1 MNKHKVTLELR
12 MEAHKVTLE
21 LHIQANYWAA
31 SSSLLTK
38 LNKYIK
44 DNYYYQSQ
52 LQDFQAH
59 LLKINK
65 AK

>member
-31 SSSLLTK
+31 SSSPLTK
-38 LNKYIK
+38 LNKYI
-44 DNYYYQSQ
+44 
-52 LQDFQAH
+52 
-59 LLKINK
+59 
-65 AK
+65 